1 MKDKYGN
8 LIHIKGT
15 SNGGGDA
22 EAGENNGE
30 DESPFG
36 LDDYGNI
43 DIPDRDKFFLY
54 LSKEG
59 LFAVSSRR
67 NDLTKTKKSVP
78 LAAIKPII

>member
-8 LIHIKGT
+8 LIHNKGN
-15 SNGGGDA
+15 SNEGGDG
-22 EAGENNGE
+22 EAGGNNGD

-36 LDDYGNI
+36 IDDYGNI
-43 DIPDRDKFFLY
+43 DIPDHDKFFLY

-67 NDLTKTKKSVP
+67 NDLTKTQK
-78 LAAIKPII
+78 